1 MTIVLSAGVLAV
13 RAHAQPVQFSGQP
26 QTGGAGQDIPT
37 GTLDDRRWLRS
48 FWLEAFGRTIIQET
62 GLIFEQQGTV
72 QTQLD
77 VFEFRS
83 PETFDRIDAD
93 GTFQV
98 YTWENQITMPV
109 PPDMMSILN
118 AGGVI
123 DARFGAMVGRLTT
136 TTGFDQEIVGYTF
149 EIDVLDTLG
158 NQRTLVNFFPMAE
171 VGPGDT
177 WYNVYNPYEDM
188 ILDSGEE
195 TLCSSGNDVP
205 GTPLGDYCLCM
216 SRAKSDFKS
225 KVLRDTAKMILRS
238 GIAFS
243 GCLLTGPAAPVCDLI
258 LGSVIVGSHT
268 LNLIADV
275 NDYNSDVDA
284 CEYTYCAAVGCP

>member
-1 MTIVLSAGVLAV
+1 MQRNALSQSCRSLVAMTIVLSAGVLAV

-158 NQRTLVNFFPMAE
+158 NQR
-171 VGPGDT
+171 
-177 WYNVYNPYEDM
+177 
-188 ILDSGEE
+188 
-195 TLCSSGNDVP
+195 
-205 GTPLGDYCLCM
+205 
-216 SRAKSDFKS
+216 
-225 KVLRDTAKMILRS
+225 
-238 GIAFS
+238 
-243 GCLLTGPAAPVCDLI
+243 
-258 LGSVIVGSHT
+258 
-268 LNLIADV
+268 
-275 NDYNSDVDA
+275 
-284 CEYTYCAAVGCP
+284 